1 MEIVQKKQ
9 ELRKQILQ
17 KRNCLFAEDISLK
30 SARIV
35 DYLKQMPIL
44 TKAQMIMAYLPF
56 ASEVDV
62 AILFPYLWQQGK
74 TVLVPV
80 CDNEKKSVMYACR
93 YQQGDP
99 LQKDHYGI
107 WEPVNKKVVLP
118 VDIDFILVPGVA
130 FDKKYHRLGYGGG
143 YYDLFLSQTRKETQK
158 IGLAY
163 AMQITEELP
172 VRCEDIAM
180 DGVIT
185 EDGLL

>member
-1 MEIVQKKQ
+1 MFFYLCAQSFQ
-9 ELRKQILQ
+9 LFFHLLRSSSLHFYLRFLLRCFGTQLPLILAQ
-17 KRNCLFAEDISLK
+17 QLYK
-30 SARIV
+30 V
-35 DYLKQMPIL
+35 D
-44 TKAQMIMAYLPF
+44 
-56 ASEVDV
+56 
-62 AILFPYLWQQGK
+62 
-74 TVLVPV
+74 
-80 CDNEKKSVMYACR
+80 R
-93 YQQGDP
+93 